1 MWGVFV
7 VMDLRHAL
15 LSLSIPS
22 SAVDHTEKWWRTMKE
37 DIREFLAITVPQGR
51 RDYYSLPRFQ
61 FIRSG
66 RGIEEESGW
75 ACAIVIVYILLC
87 RSGRAETRSFVIN

>member
-1 MWGVFV
+1 MARISFRWCVPVKLQITSRSSSMNGWPICLMWGVFV

-37 DIREFLAITVPQGR
+37 DIREFLAITVHAAGKK
-51 RDYYSLPRFQ
+51 
-61 FIRSG
+61 G
-66 RGIEEESGW
+66 
-75 ACAIVIVYILLC
+75 LLLT
-87 RSGRAETRSFVIN
+87 SAFPIY